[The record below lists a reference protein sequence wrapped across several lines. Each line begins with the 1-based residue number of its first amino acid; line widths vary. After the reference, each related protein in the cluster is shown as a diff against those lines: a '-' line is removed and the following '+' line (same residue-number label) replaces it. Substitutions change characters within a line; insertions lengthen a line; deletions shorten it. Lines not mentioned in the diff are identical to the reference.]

1 MALRK
6 VLDSDMQ
13 GKGNVGRNNP
23 PGLSVAEM
31 QRVLDEL
38 SREVIAPILNKN
50 LDILAGT
57 GGAGE
62 IGTDDG
68 QTVQDHLDATA
79 SGADLTS
86 HLDDTNNPHRVTKA
100 QVGLGN
106 VDNTS
111 DANKPVSTAQAAAL
125 AQKAD
130 TTTVNAALAQKAD
143 KTTLNAHTGNTKNPH
158 QVTKAQVGLGNVD
171 NTSDANKPVS
181 TAQAAALAQKA
192 DTTTV
197 NAALAQKADQTALDA
212 LEGEVDG
219 KADTSA
225 VTAAL
230 AGKVDKETGKG
241 LSSNDYTT
249 AEKEKVAVIDTSG
262 TGNRYL
268 ANDGTYKAVQG
279 GGGTG
284 GVTDYEDLSSLPQ
297 INGNTLIGNK
307 TSAELGL
314 QPAGNY
320 ATAEAL
326 AAHTGNTQNPH
337 QVTKVQVGLGN
348 VDNTSDANK
357 PVSTAQ
363 QQALNAKANQTDLDA
378 LETTVA
384 GKAAKAVAISASL
397 TVEGWTGD
405 AAPYTQTIA
414 AAGVTADTSQVVEV
428 GGAENLTAE
437 QYEAMVA
444 AQLWAKS
451 KAEGTVTIEAKGEK
465 PAVALPVVV
474 VIYG

>member
-38 SREVIAPILNKN
+38 SREVIAPILNEN

-79 SGADLTS
+79 SGADLTA
-86 HLDDTNNPHRVTKA
+86 HLKDMN
-100 QVGLGN
+100 
-106 VDNTS
+106 
-111 DANKPVSTAQAAAL
+111 
-125 AQKAD
+125 
-130 TTTVNAALAQKAD
+130 
-143 KTTLNAHTGNTKNPH
+143 NPH

-181 TAQAAALAQKA
+181 TAQAAALALKANTSDMNAALGNKADKTTLNAHTGNTQNPHQVTKAQVGLGNVDNTIDANTPVSTAQAPALAQKA

-197 NAALAQKADQTALDA
+197 NAALAQKADKTALDA

-230 AGKVDKETGKG
+230 AGKVDKEAGKG

-268 ANDGTYKAVQG
+268 ANDGTYKVVQG

-307 TSAELGL
+307 TSEELGL
-314 QPAGNY
+314 QPAGSY
-320 ATAEAL
+320 ATSGEL

-337 QVTKVQVGLGN
+337 QVTKAQVGLGN
-348 VDNTSDANK
+348 VDNTSDADK

-363 QQALNAKANQTDLDA
+363 QQALNAKANQTALAA

-384 GKAAKAVAISASL
+384 GKASKAVTVSATL
-397 TVEGWTGD
+397 TAAGWTGD
-405 AAPYTQTIA
+405 EAPYTQTVA
-414 AAGVTADTSQVVEV
+414 AQGVTADAGQTIIV
-428 GGAENLTAE
+428 AEGESITTQ
-437 QYEAMVA
+437 QYAA
-444 AQLWAKS
+444 AAGAQLWATAKGANTVTVTAFR
-451 KAEGTVTIEAKGEK
+451 KKPAVDLPVTVTILG
-465 PAVALPVVV
+465 
-474 VIYG
+474 